1 MAIHFFWEGGEGGG
15 GGAKEF
21 CYIVPVVQSIVLS
34 NHSDTC
40 LSPHSLF
47 QAP

>member
-1 MAIHFFWEGGEGGG
+1 MAIHFFWEGGGG
-15 GGAKEF
+15 GGAGAKEF
-21 CYIVPVVQSIVLS
+21 GYIVPVVQSIVLS
-34 NHSDTC
+34 NHNDTC